1 MSFFIARFDPAPEG
15 GFTVTFPQAPS
26 IVTEGDNFE
35 EALRNAREALDAAL
49 GGDTPAPVL
58 DLDLKEISR
67 GIAFEG
73 ATPVAIP
80 FTTLVAA

>member
-1 MSFFIARFDPAPEG
+1 MAFFIARFDPAPEG
-15 GFTVTFPQAPS
+15 GFTVTFPQVPS
-26 IVTEGDNFE
+26 IVTEGDDFD
-35 EALRNAREALDAAL
+35 EALANAHEALDAGL
-49 GGDTPAPVL
+49 GGASPAPVL

-80 FTTLVAA
+80 FTAKVAA